1 MHFAHAVAEPRT
13 RGGYPR
19 HCPGRPAPAHT
30 QTAIGKA
37 CRSAEPERRATNDT
51 HHNAGLGRHQ
61 LHGDRRPAGDPRP
74 DLRRGRGDRLE
85 LLPAAAAPRR
95 RGRAG
100 VLPQAGRRGGR
111 QHDRAARRDDEARRE
126 RQRRRAAQARR
137 GVSAVSKL
145 SLRRDPIRL
154 VLSRG
159 PWAAAWYLLGYLAV
173 GWLLFAIALS
183 TAVAGAGLS
192 ITFAGLPVLVA
203 AAAAIRWCAD
213 VERARLRPLARI
225 RGTYRQVTGH
235 GIMAQLRA
243 RWRDPATWRD
253 VAYLV
258 GMYVPLLALDAI
270 VLAVWLVFLAGIT
283 LPIWYW
289 APWKTIHGVRYHGS
303 QLGYFPNGPHGPG
316 GWGLYVNTLPE
327 AFAVAAVFLILFLL
341 FNYVLVLTAR
351 AHAAVARGLLGPAED
366 PLREA
371 REVLGRPG
379 PLSSNL
385 RA

>member
-1 MHFAHAVAEPRT
+1 M
-13 RGGYPR
+13 
-19 HCPGRPAPAHT
+19 
-30 QTAIGKA
+30 
-37 CRSAEPERRATNDT
+37 
-51 HHNAGLGRHQ
+51 
-61 LHGDRRPAGDPRP
+61 
-74 DLRRGRGDRLE
+74 
-85 LLPAAAAPRR
+85 
-95 RGRAG
+95 
-100 VLPQAGRRGGR
+100 
-111 QHDRAARRDDEARRE
+111 
-126 RQRRRAAQARR
+126 
-137 GVSAVSKL
+137 SAVSTL

-159 PWAAAWYLLGYLAV
+159 PWAAARYLLGYLLV
-173 GWLLFAIALS
+173 GGALFAIAFG
-183 TAVAGAGLS
+183 TAAAGAVLS

-213 VERARLRPLARI
+213 VERARARPLARI
-225 RGTYRQVTGH
+225 QGTYRQVTGH
-235 GIMAQLRA
+235 GIRAELRT

-289 APWKTIHGVRYHGS
+289 APWKTIHGVRYHGY

-327 AFAVAAVFLILFLL
+327 AFAVAAACLVMFLI
-341 FNYVLVLTAR
+341 FNYAVVATAR

-371 REVLGRPG
+371 KEVLERPG
-379 PLSSNL
+379 PLAPNS
-385 RA
+385 RG

>member
-1 MHFAHAVAEPRT
+1 
-13 RGGYPR
+13 
-19 HCPGRPAPAHT
+19 
-30 QTAIGKA
+30 
-37 CRSAEPERRATNDT
+37 
-51 HHNAGLGRHQ
+51 
-61 LHGDRRPAGDPRP
+61 
-74 DLRRGRGDRLE
+74 
-85 LLPAAAAPRR
+85 
-95 RGRAG
+95 
-100 VLPQAGRRGGR
+100 
-111 QHDRAARRDDEARRE
+111 
-126 RQRRRAAQARR
+126 
-137 GVSAVSKL
+137 VSAVSEL

-154 VLSRG
+154 LVSRG
-159 PWAAAWYLLGYLAV
+159 LWRSVWYLLGYLAV

-213 VERARLRPLARI
+213 VERARLRAMVSGPVVGR
-225 RGTYRQVTGH
+225 YREVVGS
-235 GIMAQLRA
+235 GIMAQLRT

-258 GMYVPLLALDAI
+258 GMFVPLLALDAI
-270 VLAVWLVFLAGIT
+270 VLAVWSVLLAGIT

-289 APWKTIHGVRYHGS
+289 APWQTIHGVRYHGYD
-303 QLGYFPNGPHGPG
+303 LGYHPNGPHGPG

-341 FNYVLVLTAR
+341 FNYVLVATAR
-351 AHAAVARGLLGPAED
+351 AHVAVARGLLGPAED

-379 PLSSNL
+379 PLAPNS
-385 RA
+385 RG

>member
-1 MHFAHAVAEPRT
+1 M
-13 RGGYPR
+13 
-19 HCPGRPAPAHT
+19 
-30 QTAIGKA
+30 
-37 CRSAEPERRATNDT
+37 
-51 HHNAGLGRHQ
+51 
-61 LHGDRRPAGDPRP
+61 
-74 DLRRGRGDRLE
+74 
-85 LLPAAAAPRR
+85 
-95 RGRAG
+95 
-100 VLPQAGRRGGR
+100 
-111 QHDRAARRDDEARRE
+111 
-126 RQRRRAAQARR
+126 
-137 GVSAVSKL
+137 SAVSTL

-159 PWAAAWYLLGYLAV
+159 PWAAARYLLGYLLV
-173 GWLLFAIALS
+173 GGALFAIAFG
-183 TAVAGAGLS
+183 TAAAGAGLS

-203 AAAAIRWCAD
+203 AATAIRWCAD
-213 VERARLRPLARI
+213 VERARARPLVRI
-225 RGTYRQVTGH
+225 QGTYRQVTGH
-235 GIMAQLRA
+235 GIRAELRT

-289 APWKTIHGVRYHGS
+289 APWKTIHGVRYHGY

-327 AFAVAAVFLILFLL
+327 AFAVAAVCLVMFLI
-341 FNYVLVLTAR
+341 FNYAVVATAR

-371 REVLGRPG
+371 KEVLERPG
-379 PLSSNL
+379 PLASNS
-385 RA
+385 RG